1 MLSVVIPC
9 FNEEKIIT
17 GLKVNL
23 IGLDTRYHRSPLDQ
37 ESKPYY
43 PSTDTTKTM
52 LGDEQWAW
60 LEKVLNNKND
70 LNIIVSSIQVL
81 PTDHIFEKWHNLP
94 HERNRLI
101 DLLNAQSKPTIILSG
116 DRHKAAIYK
125 KGNLIEMTSSSMNKP
140 VSKPLSFF
148 SNLIFSESDK
158 YLISDIYES
167 ENYGLIIFNDDKNVE
182 IILKDLDG
190 GTISKYKVM

>member
-1 MLSVVIPC
+1 
-9 FNEEKIIT
+9 
-17 GLKVNL
+17 
-23 IGLDTRYHRSPLDQ
+23 
-37 ESKPYY
+37 
-43 PSTDTTKTM
+43 M
-52 LGDEQWAW
+52 LGDVQWAW

-81 PTDHIFEKWHNLP
+81 PTEHIFEKWHNLP

-158 YLISDIYES
+158 YLIGDIYES

-182 IILKDLDG
+182 IILKDLEG